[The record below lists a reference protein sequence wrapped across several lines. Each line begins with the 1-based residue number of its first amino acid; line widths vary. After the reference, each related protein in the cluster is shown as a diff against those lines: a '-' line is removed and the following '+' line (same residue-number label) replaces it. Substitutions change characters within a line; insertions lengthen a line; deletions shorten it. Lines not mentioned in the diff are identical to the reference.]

1 MKGRSTDYVSKT
13 YCHGVNYGLLSLLYP
28 NEYPVVMVEQE
39 DVSGY
44 ASRSGDC
51 SGQIQYSMNGIDTQ
65 MNSVSMTV
73 HCDCSDPENYKF
85 KDEGKF

>member
-51 SGQIQYSMNGIDTQ
+51 SGLIQLKSRYHTMHSAIT
-65 MNSVSMTV
+65 VPV